1 MWGGSLRAFID
12 FPDGLT
18 DTSGAVPAS
27 RWQARFTD
35 PLVVLYAW
43 HPDEVLGIIEQ
54 VQEHAMAG
62 RWCVGEL
69 AYEAAGAFDVA
80 LVTHG
85 ARAGWPLARFAV
97 FDRALPWCEGAWTSG
112 DESVAPGATP
122 WQFATTAPDYAN
134 KVEQARQAMAAGE
147 CYQIN
152 LTEAMR
158 AQWVGA
164 NTQAVAQWFARLR
177 RAQPEGYLAWLDWGD
192 QQVLSLSPE
201 LFFDWR
207 PQGNRG
213 VLTCQPMKGTASRHA
228 DPLLDAQA
236 RQHLL
241 HSDKERAENVM
252 IVDLLRNDMG
262 RVAEPGSVQVT
273 RLFEVQALPT
283 VWQMTST
290 ITATTR
296 AGVSLPE
303 VFGALFPC
311 GSVTG
316 APKARAMHWIKALE
330 SGPRGVYC
338 GAVGVVRPGGGATF
352 NVPIRT
358 ITLERAQADP
368 MAVSPWR
375 AHYGVGSA
383 ITFYAEPR
391 AEWQELAAKTRFLE
405 RATSDFE
412 LLETLRLQDG
422 QYTLLQAHLNRMG
435 HSAATFGF
443 DWCAKA
449 ALTCLEAVASR
460 RPRGVYRVR
469 LTWSCT
475 GQSRAQ
481 AFDLAFSQEPIL
493 FNLADTPLESVG
505 REHEFVMHKTT
516 RRQHYDERLKPEPG
530 VFDTL
535 LFNER
540 GEITE
545 FTRGNVALK
554 MGGIWLTPSLSC
566 GLLAGT
572 YRAELLAKG
581 DVTQAVLVASDL
593 QRAEAV
599 AFFNSVR
606 GWLIAQPAA
615 SVLASPQAPALWA
628 AQTPPGVGSRG

>member
-1 MWGGSLRAFID
+1 VRLRAFID
-12 FPDGLT
+12 FPDGP
-18 DTSGAVPAS
+18 AVKPGTPPPG
-27 RWQARFTD
+27 RWQARFAD
-35 PLVVLYAW
+35 PLVVLTAW
-43 HPDEVLGIIEQ
+43 HADEVSGVLQQ
-54 VQEHAMAG
+54 VQAHSLAG

-69 AYEAAGAFDVA
+69 AYEAASAFDAA
-80 LVTHG
+80 LLTHP
-85 ARAGWPLARFAV
+85 ARTDWPLARFAV
-97 FDRALPWCEGAWTSG
+97 FEHALPWSPDVSTPG
-112 DESVAPGATP
+112 DGSENTAATP
-122 WQFATTAPDYAN
+122 WQFATTAEVYAV
-134 KVEQARQAMAAGE
+134 KVERARQAFAAGE

-152 LTEAMR
+152 LTETMR
-158 AQWVGA
+158 AELSGA
-164 NTQAVAQWFARLR
+164 DPQAVGQWFARLR

-201 LFFDWR
+201 LFFDWC
-207 PQGNRG
+207 PQGAQG

-236 RQHLL
+236 RQHL
-241 HSDKERAENVM
+241 HSSEKERAENVM

-262 RVAEPGSVQVT
+262 RVAESGSVQVS

-296 AGVSLPE
+296 AGVGLPE

-330 SGPRGVYC
+330 TGPRGVYC
-338 GAVGVVRPGGGATF
+338 GAVGVVRPGGQATF

-358 ITLERAQADP
+358 VTLERAATEAAP
-368 MAVSPWR
+368 MNTWHAR
-375 AHYGVGSA
+375 YGVGSA
-383 ITFYAEPR
+383 ITFYAEPQ

-405 RATSDFE
+405 RATRDFE

-422 QYTLLQAHLNRMG
+422 HYTLLQAHLNRMG
-435 HSAATFGF
+435 QSAASFGF
-443 DWCAKA
+443 VWHPEL
-449 ALTCLEAVASR
+449 ALACLQMLAQQHPSA
-460 RPRGVYRVR
+460 VYRVR
-469 LTWSCT
+469 LTWSSA
-475 GQSRAQ
+475 GQPEAQ
-481 AFDLAFSQEPIL
+481 AFELAPTSEPVV
-493 FNLADTPLESVG
+493 FNLADTPLQSAG
-505 REHEFVMHKTT
+505 REQEFIMHKTT

-545 FTRGNVALK
+545 FTRGNVAFKLN
-554 MGGIWLTPSLSC
+554 GAWWTPPLAS

-572 YRAELLAKG
+572 YRAELLANEKI
-581 DVTQAVLVASDL
+581 TPAVLVLADL

-606 GWLIAQPAA
+606 GWLVAQPAA
-615 SVLASPQAPALWA
+615 SVPASLQAPAW
-628 AQTPPGVGSRG
+628 